1 MRNAL
6 ADSLLD
12 KPSALSL
19 SCVICGR
26 PATDAHHVIQKG
38 MGGVNKDM
46 ERRIPKVSLC
56 RHCHNEVH
64 AKRLHFAWRDG
75 WVYYA
80 DPEPMSDWRAWLN
93 HEDEYRPIRGEL

>member
-6 ADSLLD
+6 SDSLLD

-19 SCVICGR
+19 RCVVCGR
-26 PATDAHHVIQKG
+26 TATDAHHVVQKG
-38 MGGVNKDM
+38 MGGVSK
-46 ERRIPKVSLC
+46 EIEKRIPKVSLC
-56 RHCHNEVH
+56 RACHDRVH
-64 AKRLHFAWRDG
+64 SRRLHFAWRDG
-75 WVYYA
+75 WVIYD